1 MDGLLAL
8 GMAAKLDS
16 NEKNKN
22 KDKTETQSDHALK
35 TDTFAAAKTN
45 VGRGQKFFNFRRG
58 QHTFSRGE
66 HRRTGDVSEK
76 PEREKKN
83 LHNVGVKNESESEI
97 LTQMKRNEGIT

>member
-45 VGRGQKFFNFRRG
+45 VGRGQNFL
-58 QHTFSRGE
+58 TFAAANILLVAANIAEQAMSARNQ
-66 HRRTGDVSEK
+66 
-76 PEREKKN
+76 REKKK
-83 LHNVGVKNESESEI
+83 LHNVGGKNESEIEI
-97 LTQMKRNEGIT
+97 LTQMKRNEGIR